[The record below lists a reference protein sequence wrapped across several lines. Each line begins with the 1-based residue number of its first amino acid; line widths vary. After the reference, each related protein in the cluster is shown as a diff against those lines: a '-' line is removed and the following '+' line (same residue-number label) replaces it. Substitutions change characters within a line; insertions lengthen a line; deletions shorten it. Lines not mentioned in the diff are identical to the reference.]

1 MNNINNANYRSNP
14 LARGKIKFPN
24 RKKQLLDYSGLLF
37 DNITPSDI
45 DGIIE
50 WHDGKYAI
58 LEYKYKTAQMPFGQK
73 LLLERMAN
81 DLYHSGKEV
90 VVLVAKHEE
99 EDCNKEVDAA
109 KCIVREL
116 YIPTEGVWRKPK
128 SEFSVLEICDK
139 FFDE

>member
-1 MNNINNANYRSNP
+1 MANTNYKKTP

-37 DNITPSDI
+37 GNITPSDI

-50 WHDGKYAI
+50 WHNDKYAL
-58 LEYKYKTAQMPFGQK
+58 LEYKYKAAQMPFGQK

-81 DLYHSGKEV
+81 DLYRSGKEV

-99 EDCNKEVDAA
+99 DDCDNEVDAA
-109 KCIVREL
+109 KCLVREL

-128 SEFSVLEICDK
+128 GEFSVFDICEMFLGEI
-139 FFDE
+139 